1 MKKRVPGGF
10 HMRSASFF
18 DQPTVRWS
26 WSSCSAEYG
35 LPPESKSFAAA
46 QYSMKSLTICLN
58 SSAEEGRARMQTCTR
73 RLDFLGPVEQLTGMS
88 LARKKG
94 DGSEKENEAC
104 CPRKPARSH
113 RHLV

>member
-1 MKKRVPGGF
+1 
-10 HMRSASFF
+10 MRSASFF

-46 QYSMKSLTICLN
+46 QYSMKSLIICLD
-58 SSAEEGRARMQTCTR
+58 SSAEEDRARMQACTR
-73 RLDFLGPVEQLTGMS
+73 RLDFLGQVEQLTGMS

-94 DGSEKENEAC
+94 DG
-104 CPRKPARSH
+104 RKVRKKMKLAVPGNPLDPIDTSYKI
-113 RHLV
+113 